1 MALGSR
7 LRRPTLLAATLTL
20 LAALNASPARADR
33 CEDIAKELKG
43 QIDGV
48 KISVNTGRM
57 IYLSHPAAKELSIG
71 CRGNNYA
78 IELYAKADRK
88 PKRHHLHHS
97 KVRRADRHVALHQAH
112 GPSAR

>member
-7 LRRPTLLAATLTL
+7 LRRPTLLAATLAL
-20 LAALNASPARADR
+20 LAVFSAPPARADR

-43 QIDGV
+43 QIEGV

-71 CRGNNYA
+71 CRGSNYA
-78 IELYAKADRK
+78 IELYAKAD
-88 PKRHHLHHS
+88 
-97 KVRRADRHVALHQAH
+97 RRADRHVALHQAH
-112 GPSAR
+112 GPAAR